1 MTIIRSAGALFLV
14 FFLGASG
21 IQRDLRA
28 QGVNIART
36 RLAEGIQLLR
46 NGDAAQAKVKFDAV
60 VRAEPRSA
68 EALIWRGICENQMQR
83 YADAAADLRSALR
96 LDGTLLSAHYNLA
109 LSLIRLQKIN
119 EALEQLRIVI
129 AAQPNAAQPRYN
141 LAILLESRNDF
152 AGAKEQLLAVRMIDP
167 QDTGVALHL
176 LVDELKLKQDDG
188 VPALVDQLA
197 RASTA
202 MAVQQDAGT
211 ALLEAGH
218 FHSAVDLLQKAHER
232 DPKSNAIVSLLCRAY
247 IGAGLNSGAIALASE
262 GTFSNNED
270 MTYLLAMAYAGNGE
284 AQKAIDTFSLATQ
297 QDTKDARP
305 LYHLGLITAAMP
317 QGQSNAVPFFQS
329 AHRLDPGN
337 ATYALA
343 LVRILL
349 VTDRAEAARAVLMTV
364 KASGEDQAQVDMLFG
379 VALAATHQM
388 PEAAVQLKKAI
399 AKDPSLAVAHNVLGF
414 CFFQQGQY
422 AQAAEAYGK
431 ASELDPHRVLYAQDA
446 ALAYGRANQIDQ
458 ALRYAQRASALEEN
472 NANSHALVGKLY
484 ASAGRREDAV
494 RELRRAVDLNP
505 DKDSAVYLLA
515 RTYQQ
520 MGDRQQALEW
530 SERLSLLKQRHE
542 AAFNL
547 QKKTEATPVRSS
559 TLLEG
564 GSAVDSDVSV
574 P

>member
-1 MTIIRSAGALFLV
+1 MQQYA
-14 FFLGASG
+14 
-21 IQRDLRA
+21 
-28 QGVNIART
+28 N
-36 RLAEGIQLLR
+36 
-46 NGDAAQAKVKFDAV
+46 AV
-60 VRAEPRSA
+60 
-68 EALIWRGICENQMQR
+68 
-83 YADAAADLRSALR
+83 ADLRSALH

-119 EALEQLRIVI
+119 EALDQLRIVT
-129 AAQPNAAQPRYN
+129 AAQPNAVQPRYN
-141 LAILLESRNDF
+141 LAILLESRNDL
-152 AGAKEQLLAVRMIDP
+152 AGAKEQLVAARTIDP

-176 LVDELKLKQDDG
+176 LVDELKLKQDDD
-188 VPALVDQLA
+188 VRALLDQLA
-197 RASTA
+197 RDSTA

-211 ALLEAGH
+211 ALLEAGN
-218 FHSAVDLLQKAHER
+218 FHNAVDLLRKAHER

-247 IGAGLNSGAIALASE
+247 IGAGSNSEAIALASDK
-262 GTFSNNED
+262 TLSNNED

-284 AQKAIDTFSLATQ
+284 AQRAIDTFRLAAQ

-329 AHRLDPGN
+329 AHRLDPSN

-349 VTDRAEAARAVLMTV
+349 VTDRAEAARAILMTV
-364 KASGEDQAQVDMLFG
+364 KASGEDQAQIDMLSG
-379 VALAATHQM
+379 VALAATHQV
-388 PEAAVQLKKAI
+388 PEAAAQLKKAT

-431 ASELDPHRVLYAQDA
+431 ASELDPRRVLYAQDA

-484 ASAGRREDAV
+484 ASAGRKEDAV

-530 SERLSLLKQRHE
+530 SEKLRLLKQRHE